1 MPYEVVDYTNM
12 NSVTTFNRGA
22 PNAAVDDIQ
31 TGGFGDFVDYVQSQ
45 SRVCISH
52 DYTDI
57 ITCWDLTDNNAG
69 PPGGN
74 IVIHRKFRTGWPIR
88 ALTGYYESPYFAV
101 CGRKWIKVYN
111 TWDVVA
117 TVADPGFN
125 TQHTAIWEEN
135 AGSQV
140 GNDFNHQIWDLVT
153 SILMLML
160 KVDISEELFLNLLVF
175 QDYLFQPQ
183 VHLSLLKWT
192 MCKLLFENYF

>member
-140 GNDFNHQIWDLVT
+140 GNDFNHQIWDLVYINTHAYAQGGYFGGTVPQPASIPRLSVSTT
-153 SILMLML
+153 SASVTAEMDN
-160 KVDISEELFLNLLVF
+160 V
-175 QDYLFQPQ
+175 
-183 VHLSLLKWT
+183 
-192 MCKLLFENYF
+192 